1 MDNQLLVAESL
12 SNGINIIDLRII
24 TEIAIILEDN
34 IAALFNNY
42 RTHDN
47 YINSWEDFTESVNDD
62 IDHIF
67 NLPENRKVFMNYH
80 FEVQVEDN
88 TQKVVVTDGSVKQYT
103 VMMRNDKPNTV
114 FITPVK
120 ETGSIIVEEDK
131 ITVKDYELTDK
142 QED

>member
-1 MDNQLLVAESL
+1 MDNQLLVVESL

-80 FEVQVEDN
+80 FEVQIEDN